1 HPPSPQPPME
11 NKINPAVN
19 RKRKPPENR
28 KTSQGTAPRPR
39 TATKQRQNPQK
50 SQSRAAKSASKFLWK
65 KALANFVALT
75 ALWGGA
81 GAMGCGAWLS
91 YELIVDPNA
100 SIWINQFLPEWS
112 RLPFASG
119 KSIQTLSQ
127 IRASLGQIGLIPG
140 EMLLLPKDKS
150 SERVVPDLL
159 VPVMV
164 ERRPTASIVCKNP
177 CRQIVELRV
186 YQPVQIPYQGYETE
200 QYYRLASSVT
210 VQGPAESFVIAAHTD
225 ANDSQAS
232 NQSLPLTTLGRFQG
246 QVPSSGAWF
255 NLSGQLLRG
264 DKKIPYGQVVHYNP
278 NQTHL
283 ISLLE
288 WTGAGGQ
295 NPSWQQITGSK
306 EPELAIDQTIG
317 LDPQFTIYQIQPR
330 KFVPNP
336 IQLTAI
342 SLEEPA
348 LNDSAYK
355 DALRLARSGL
365 WSPALGMMRALKTKA
380 GRRWSQQAQAQL
392 DLIKF
397 HANITQ
403 KAAIA
408 SWASPSQQVLADLI
422 DGRWSDGLKVFE
434 ADLGNSS
441 EIAAMLKNDSGRL
454 WNRVDAALKVN
465 PEDANAKAWGAL
477 IVGAQDGQREA
488 AGWLDRQPDTDRE
501 TKVRIRELLD
511 RLGDAL
517 SESDSLEGHKSQI
530 TGSAALVSSIDPDQ
544 WQVPTAN
551 SELKLAKE
559 EVWYQVQ
566 VTSFFDGR
574 NLVKPPFADLDLRS
588 FPTVQVKRLWK
599 RLGLHTDPKI
609 KIEVAMSNGQQ
620 KTEVGTVKALQ
631 IRDGMLLLLAA
642 VERSSG

>member
-1 HPPSPQPPME
+1 ME
-11 NKINPAVN
+11 NKINPAN

-28 KTSQGTAPRPR
+28 KIAQGTAPGTAPGIAPPPR
-39 TATKQRQNPQK
+39 TAAKQRQNPQK
-50 SQSRAAKSASKFLWK
+50 SAPKASKPAPKFLWK

-112 RLPFASG
+112 RLPFANG

-140 EMLLLPKDKS
+140 EMLLLPKEKS

-164 ERRPTASIVCKNP
+164 ERRPSASIVCKNP

-186 YQPVQIPYQGYETE
+186 YQPVQIPYQGEETE
-200 QYYRLASSVT
+200 QYYRLASSVA
-210 VQGPAESFVIAAHTD
+210 VEGPAESFVIAAHTD
-225 ANDSQAS
+225 ANGSQAS
-232 NQSLPLTTLGRFQG
+232 NQSLPLTVLGRFQG

-264 DKKIPYGQVVHYNP
+264 DKKIPYGQVIHYNP
-278 NQTHL
+278 SQTHL

-288 WTGAGGQ
+288 WTGAAGQ
-295 NPSWQQITGSK
+295 IPSWQQITGSK

-317 LDPQFTIYQIQPR
+317 LDPQFTIYQVQPR

-342 SLEEPA
+342 SLDEPA
-348 LNDSAYK
+348 LKDPAYK

-365 WSPALGMMRALKTKA
+365 WSPALGMMRALKTKG
-380 GRRWSQQAQAQL
+380 GRSWSSQAQAQL

-397 HANITQ
+397 HAKITQ
-403 KAAIA
+403 KTAIA
-408 SWASPSQQVLADLI
+408 SWASPSQQVLALLI
-422 DGRWSDGLKVFE
+422 DGRWNDALKVFE

-454 WNRVDAALKVN
+454 WNRVDAALNVN
-465 PEDANAKAWGAL
+465 PEDTGAKAWGAL
-477 IVGAQDGQREA
+477 IVGAQEGQREA
-488 AGWLDRQPDTDRE
+488 AAWLDWQPNTDRE
-501 TKVRIRELLD
+501 TRIRIRQLLD
-511 RLGDAL
+511 LLGDAV
-517 SESDSLEGHKSQI
+517 SETNSFEGHKSQI
-530 TGSAALVSSIDPDQ
+530 TGSASLVGSIEPEQ
-544 WQVPTAN
+544 WQAPEPN
-551 SELKLAKE
+551 PGLKLANQ

-574 NLVKPPFADLDLRS
+574 NLVKPPFADLNLRS
-588 FPTVQVKRLWK
+588 FPSVQVKRFWK

-609 KIEVAMSNGQQ
+609 KIEVAMPNGQQ
-620 KTEVGTVKALQ
+620 KIEVGTVKAFQ
-631 IRDGMLLLLAA
+631 IRDGMLRLLAA
-642 VERSSG
+642 VERSKD